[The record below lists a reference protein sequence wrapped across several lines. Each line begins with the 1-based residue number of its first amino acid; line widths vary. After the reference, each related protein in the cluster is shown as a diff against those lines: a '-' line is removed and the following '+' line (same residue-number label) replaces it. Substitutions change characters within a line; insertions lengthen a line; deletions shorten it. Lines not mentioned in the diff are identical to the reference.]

1 MNRTATPRPSPAIF
15 GLQSRYAA
23 ALLGLL
29 VLLPLA
35 GALGCARQAAAQE
48 ITLQG
53 LSGGQLREADLRR
66 GTVVAVVWATWPPRC
81 RDVVDKLN
89 ALDGR
94 WGSQARVISINYQES
109 RADIEGFLAGKSL
122 RVPVFLDT
130 EGEFSKKYSK
140 PNLPV
145 LLVFRDG
152 EQVVK
157 TGLPDDP
164 DPTIQSALQ

>member
-1 MNRTATPRPSPAIF
+1 MMNRTSQIF
-15 GLQSRYAA
+15 VSLRRGLSRGHAA
-23 ALLGLL
+23 ALLAL
-29 VLLPLA
+29 LLPLA
-35 GALGCARQAAAQE
+35 VLGCARQATAQE
-48 ITLQG
+48 ITLPG

-66 GTVVAVVWATWPPRC
+66 GNVVAVVWASWPPRC

-89 ALDGR
+89 AIEGR
-94 WGSQARVISINYQES
+94 WGSQARVISVNYQES
-109 RADIEGFLAGKSL
+109 RGDVERFLAGKNL
-122 RVPVFLDT
+122 RVPVYLDT

-145 LLVFRDG
+145 LLVFRGG

-164 DPTIQSALQ
+164 NPTIQGALQ

>member
-1 MNRTATPRPSPAIF
+1 MNRTAPPSPSP
-15 GLQSRYAA
+15 GLRPYHAA
-23 ALLGLL
+23 ALLALL
-29 VLLPLA
+29 VLPLA

-48 ITLQG
+48 ITLPG
-53 LSGGQLREADLRR
+53 LSGGQLRESDLRR
-66 GTVVAVVWATWPPRC
+66 GTVVAVVWASWPPRC

-89 ALDGR
+89 AIDGR

-109 RADIEGFLAGKSL
+109 RADVEGFLAGKSL

>member
-1 MNRTATPRPSPAIF
+1 MKATL
-15 GLQSRYAA
+15 GLRRLPAA
-23 ALLGLL
+23 ALLVL
-29 VLLPLA
+29 LLPLL
-35 GALGCARQAAAQE
+35 GALACARQVSAQE
-48 ITLQG
+48 IALTG
-53 LSGGQLREADLRR
+53 LSGGQLRESELRR
-66 GTVVAVVWATWPPRC
+66 GNVVVVVWATWPPRC

-89 ALDGR
+89 ALESR
-94 WGSQARVISINYQES
+94 WGSQARVISVDYQES
-109 RADIEGFLAGKSL
+109 RADVERFLAGKGL

-145 LLVFRDG
+145 LLVFRNG

-164 DPTIQSALQ
+164 DPVIQGALQ

>member
-1 MNRTATPRPSPAIF
+1 MTRTTSPRPSPAIL
-15 GLQSRYAA
+15 GLRRRHAA

-29 VLLPLA
+29 VLPLA

-53 LSGGQLREADLRR
+53 LSGGQLSEADLRR
-66 GTVVAVVWATWPPRC
+66 GAVVAVVWASWPPRC

-89 ALDGR
+89 AIDGR

-109 RADIEGFLAGKSL
+109 RADIEGFLAGKGL